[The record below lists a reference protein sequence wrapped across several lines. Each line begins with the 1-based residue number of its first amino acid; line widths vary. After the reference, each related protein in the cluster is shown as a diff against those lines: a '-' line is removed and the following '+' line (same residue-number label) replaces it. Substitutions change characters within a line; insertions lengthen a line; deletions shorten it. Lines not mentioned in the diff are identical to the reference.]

1 MIMAIKNAIFR
12 LLIHLYRFR
21 LRMKGVKVPASCII
35 NKMPYIR
42 KFRGSSI
49 ILGENVTLTSN
60 SRHNPLTE
68 HPVSLRTLTP
78 DACIEMKAHS
88 GMSGSTIICSN
99 KVTIG
104 EYTIIGANTLLYD
117 SDGHTFTQER
127 GWNTPRL
134 RSGRPIS
141 IGNKCFI
148 GTRCIILGGVTIGDC
163 CLISAGTVLT
173 QDVPSGHKAYGNPA
187 IIEPLPKV
195 LGGCCAHKEKEIRL
209 TDVQSMDNNVA
220 CSAEET
226 VFLESLRDLLEID
239 FMPSMDDV
247 FREYE
252 TWDSVSFLSVVAWLQ
267 DDFGYTLTSEQF
279 NNMTT
284 WRDIYHSISDTSVS

>member
-1 MIMAIKNAIFR
+1 
-12 LLIHLYRFR
+12 
-21 LRMKGVKVPASCII
+21 MKGVKVPVSCII
-35 NKMPYIR
+35 NKMPYVR
-42 KFRGSSI
+42 KFRGSCI

-60 SRHNPLTE
+60 PRHNPLTE

-78 DACIEMKAHS
+78 DACIEMKNNS

-104 EYTIIGANTLLYD
+104 EYTIIGANTLIYD
-117 SDGHTFTQER
+117 SDGHTFTPER

-134 RSGRPIS
+134 RSGRPIY

-163 CLISAGTVLT
+163 CVISAGTVLT
-173 QDVPSGHKAYGNPA
+173 CDVPSGHKAYGNPS

-195 LGGCCAHKEKEIRL
+195 LGGISERKEKENLADETKRPEN
-209 TDVQSMDNNVA
+209 TVEDS
-220 CSAEET
+220 SEEI
-226 VFLESLRDLLEID
+226 VFLETLRELLEID
-239 FMPSMDDV
+239 FVPSMDDV
-247 FREYE
+247 FRKYE

-279 NNMTT
+279 NNMST
-284 WRDIYHSISDTSVS
+284 WRDIYQLIKK